1 MQYISEE
8 YEIAIS
14 ILIDDTRSS
23 VMVNVNSSEVLINQ
37 HAGNMNSIEDSN
49 DNDEHDLI
57 IELTFVVR
65 VLATLLL
72 NAQMLKYGS
81 ST

>member
-1 MQYISEE
+1 M
-8 YEIAIS
+8 
-14 ILIDDTRSS
+14 L
-23 VMVNVNSSEVLINQ
+23 NVNTSEVLINQ

-65 VLATLLL
+65 MLASLLL
-72 NAQMLKYGS
+72 NAQMLK
-81 ST
+81 

>member
-1 MQYISEE
+1 M
-8 YEIAIS
+8 
-14 ILIDDTRSS
+14 L
-23 VMVNVNSSEVLINQ
+23 NVNSSEVLINQ
-37 HAGNMNSIEDSN
+37 HAVNINSIEDSN

>member
-1 MQYISEE
+1 MADE

-14 ILIDDTRSS
+14 ILIDNTRSS
-23 VMVNVNSSEVLINQ
+23 DMINVNSSEVLINQ

>member
-1 MQYISEE
+1 M
-8 YEIAIS
+8 
-14 ILIDDTRSS
+14 L
-23 VMVNVNSSEVLINQ
+23 NVNSSEVLINQ

-57 IELTFVVR
+57 IELAYVVR

>member
-1 MQYISEE
+1 M
-8 YEIAIS
+8 
-14 ILIDDTRSS
+14 L
-23 VMVNVNSSEVLINQ
+23 NVNSSEVLINQ

-65 VLATLLL
+65 VLVRLLL

>member
-1 MQYISEE
+1 MLNVNISE
-8 YEIAIS
+8 
-14 ILIDDTRSS
+14 
-23 VMVNVNSSEVLINQ
+23 VFINQ

-57 IELTFVVR
+57 IELTFVFR